1 MFKGKL
7 VALSLVAAALLCWQ
21 MLPVGTAN
29 SGIVDPCSSTA
40 SVSCTDPPACLYLC
54 PQGDAPP
61 LNALDFGGDCTI
73 TVRARDATG
82 APIPGMLAGD
92 IWLIGCGDS
101 LVLCG
106 GSASVN
112 ADSNTNSQ
120 GYTTISGSPAASG
133 CDLAGI
139 SVVIQG
145 VIVADPINCNNRLC
159 LSLPAVSCDLPRA
172 LDGICDNVDFTD
184 FGFNYQSPPKPYDP
198 CLDFSCDGLVDLVD
212 FTAFGF
218 HYFHQC

>member
-21 MLPVGTAN
+21 MLPVGIAN
-29 SGIVDPCSSTA
+29 SGIVDPCSSSA
-40 SVSCTDPPACLYLC
+40 SVANPGCLFLC
-54 PQGDAPP
+54 PQGDAWP
-61 LNALDFGGDCTI
+61 LNALADGTNATI

-82 APIPGMLAGD
+82 AGIPGMLAGD

-101 LVLCG
+101 LVLCA
-106 GSASVN
+106 GSGSIN

-120 GYTTISGSPAASG
+120 GWTTISGAPAISG

-159 LSLPAVSCDLPRA
+159 LPLPAVSCDLPRA
-172 LDGICDNVDFTD
+172 LDGACDNVDFTD

-198 CLDFSCDGLVDLVD
+198 CLDFNCDGLVDLPD